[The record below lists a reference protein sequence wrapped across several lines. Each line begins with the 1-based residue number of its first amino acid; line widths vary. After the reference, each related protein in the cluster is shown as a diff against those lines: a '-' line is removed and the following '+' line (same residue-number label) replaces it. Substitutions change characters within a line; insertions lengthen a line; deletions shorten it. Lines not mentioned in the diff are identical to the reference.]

1 MHPLRHIF
9 LAMLLTVTPATLAA
23 ETGTALKADS
33 LRAKP
38 FADAAVSGKLSRGDK
53 VDILAKQGVWLN
65 IRAAGKSGWVRL
77 LTVKRGASN
86 TSGNNVSGVLSMAS
100 GRAGTGQVVATTGV
114 RGLNAEELKSAK
126 FDEAEVKRLEGY
138 TQSAAQGKQFAA
150 SAGLKA
156 VKFAYL
162 PASPTQPSQAET
174 AGDAQ

>member
-1 MHPLRHIF
+1 MHYLRHATIV
-9 LAMLLTVTPATLAA
+9 LLLSASATALAA

-38 FADAAVSGKLSRGDK
+38 FADASVSGKVSRGDK
-53 VDILAKQGVWLN
+53 VDILAKQGAWLN
-65 IRAAGKSGWVRL
+65 IRAGGKSGWVRL

-86 TSGNNVSGVLSMAS
+86 TAGNNVSGVLSMAS

-114 RGLNAEELKSAK
+114 RGLSAQELKSAK
-126 FDEAEVKRLEGY
+126 FDEAEVQRLEGY

-162 PASPTQPSQAET
+162 PATSTTQADA
-174 AGDAQ
+174 AGDAP